1 MRWPTKK
8 ASNDKM
14 YRYMRNPAK
23 EPPRHI
29 LGESQENAKILSR
42 DNEKGERW
50 GLEDEHG
57 WQTLDLSHL

>member
-1 MRWPTKK
+1 
-8 ASNDKM
+8 M